1 MNVLGIVQLCEAAQ
15 PIGGY
20 SHSFGIEQMARQGR
34 LRSPDDL
41 LSFVQSVL
49 QAAIAPADGVASG
62 IAFRAARH
70 GAFDRI
76 PEVCA
81 AMSSDRLPVEMRL
94 ASVQMGQRLWALSRA
109 WPWADSIH
117 TQLDDFA
124 GHTDLHHAV
133 AFGALVSETT
143 SSQIRA
149 IATYLFNTAKTIIM
163 AAVHA
168 IPLDESTGQHVLSD
182 IQPTIAQLAA
192 TYADKDPRDIAA
204 LPPRI

>member
-1 MNVLGIVQLCEAAQ
+1 MRRRKRSRRCFRMNVLGIVQLCEAAQ

-34 LRSPDDL
+34 LRSSDDL

-81 AMSSDRLPVEMRL
+81 AMSSNRLPVEMRL

-109 WPWADSIH
+109 WPWADPIH
-117 TQLDDFA
+117 NQLD
-124 GHTDLHHAV
+124 
-133 AFGALVSETT
+133 
-143 SSQIRA
+143 
-149 IATYLFNTAKTIIM
+149 
-163 AAVHA
+163 
-168 IPLDESTGQHVLSD
+168 
-182 IQPTIAQLAA
+182 
-192 TYADKDPRDIAA
+192 
-204 LPPRI
+204 